1 MHYGAI
7 LGLQAVGGRE
17 VVRTLILPNLK
28 EYGKLLQEAIEQD
41 LPSKVD
47 AETVIAVITKALE
60 SLDDGGVLVNGYAS
74 GDEEALRQKL
84 HDKLGELIGQ
94 RVYDLGRPHLVQ
106 AVLEA

>member
-28 EYGKLLQEAIEQD
+28 EYGKLLQEAIDQD

-47 AETVIAVITKALE
+47 TEPVIAVIIKALE
-60 SLDDGGVLVNGYAS
+60 SLDDGGMLVNGYAT
-74 GDEEALRQKL
+74 GDEETLRLKL

-94 RVYDLGRPHLVQ
+94 RVFEQGRPHLVQ
-106 AVLEA
+106 AILEA